1 MKNKIVVI
9 IPTGVCLGGELICGE
24 LLDNGIILKMSE
36 KSCILMWI
44 PVDEIIRVILPDAS
58 DICGQDLLNIY
69 ERMKWSD

>member
-1 MKNKIVVI
+1 MKNKIIVI
-9 IPTGVCLGGELICGE
+9 ISTGVCLCGELIYGE

-58 DICGQDLLNIY
+58 DICGKDLLNIY
-69 ERMKWSD
+69 ERMNWSD